1 MGSVTKIYKI
11 SATAKC
17 FVLLAYGRLTLFN
30 GEVTLVKK

>member
-1 MGSVTKIYKI
+1 VLQKYTKYRQQPN
-11 SATAKC
+11 A